1 MARAAAYRTQ
11 NPKEA
16 SLLLQ
21 WSSLIHIVCD
31 LPYLFDHGICVSFA
45 QIALRFSDSQ
55 QYVNKGVSQHL
66 MILTG
71 RYLLQGTTP
80 TLKYIEGLIRDS
92 FVSFLTPQRSD

>member
-31 LPYLFDHGICVSFA
+31 LPYLFDHGIRVSFA

-55 QYVNKGVSQHL
+55 QYVNKGVSASHDL
-66 MILTG
+66 DGSISVTG
-71 RYLLQGTTP
+71 YHSN
-80 TLKYIEGLIRDS
+80 IE
-92 FVSFLTPQRSD
+92 VY